1 VLSSHCRLVGNRR
14 ICNVLQESHCA
25 LPGFTTGRYAGRGT
39 GPVSHLIVEPR
50 KLGWVALLPLKFN
63 TAGERVAQA
72 ILRTRELNN
81 NAARCTRGA

>member
-1 VLSSHCRLVGNRR
+1 
-14 ICNVLQESHCA
+14 
-25 LPGFTTGRYAGRGT
+25 
-39 GPVSHLIVEPR
+39 
-50 KLGWVALLPLKFN
+50 LPLKFN